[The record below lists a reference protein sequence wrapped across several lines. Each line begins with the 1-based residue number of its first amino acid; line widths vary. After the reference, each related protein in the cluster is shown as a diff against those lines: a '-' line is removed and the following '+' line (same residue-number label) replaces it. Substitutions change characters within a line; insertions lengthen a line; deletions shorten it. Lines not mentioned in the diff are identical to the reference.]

1 MSGAAFFTAITW
13 LGSLYLLL
21 PATAMLS
28 LLLLR
33 LGKSRE
39 MMLLG
44 GSLLLTVITAHAA
57 KLIFRRPRPE
67 ALELLI
73 PMPGDWSF
81 PSAHS
86 AQATAFFLAGAMIA
100 SRALPPVWS
109 ALCVVAGTLLIIGV
123 AWSRVYLQVHY
134 LSDCVAGC
142 ALAGLLVMAV
152 NILLPYLYPLNGD

>member
-1 MSGAAFFTAITW
+1 MSGAAFFTTITW

-28 LLLLR
+28 LMLYR

-39 MMLLG
+39 MVLLC
-44 GSLLLTVITAHAA
+44 GSLVLTVIAAHGA
-57 KLIFRRPRPE
+57 KWIFRRPRPE

-86 AQATAFFLAGAMIA
+86 AQATAFFLAVAMIA
-100 SRALPPVWS
+100 CRALPPLWS
-109 ALCVVAGTLLIIGV
+109 ALCVVVCTLLIVGV

-152 NILLPYLYPLNGD
+152 NILLPYLYPLPLD